1 MREATWTEML
11 DAETSGG
18 KSSSLIPQILISAC
32 LLSSAL
38 FLVFALHSTVPKAE
52 VTGRSAHG
60 LPKAEVTGRS
70 AHGPGCVPHTSE
82 QNVSLL

>member
-1 MREATWTEML
+1 MWTEML

-18 KSSSLIPQILISAC
+18 KSSSVILQILISAR

-52 VTGRSAHG
+52 VTGG
-60 LPKAEVTGRS
+60 S

-82 QNVSLL
+82 QNGSLL

>member
-60 LPKAEVTGRS
+60 
-70 AHGPGCVPHTSE
+70 PGCVPHTSE